1 MKKAFLPLLISAL
14 TLLSPLF
21 ASGQLLLLLSDD
33 FESYAPYQVCNA
45 YSTDIQVYPTHGT
58 NSSQGLRAFM
68 NSFDSKDSLL
78 TGWIKPLNLPD
89 NRFEFD
95 FRIMEASALYPFIP
109 ATLNAG
115 DRFSVLYTTDNQNY
129 VTAGTWSAT
138 NFTPVAIFTHANLII
153 PSCDSARFMFLVTRT
168 NNPVDYFVDIDNLL
182 IGNFSAGI
190 SPYPLSDFFAAVPNP
205 FTDVLMIRTT
215 QPEEFSY
222 SLFDLEGRLLRNGNT
237 VAAEMRLNTGDLP
250 EGNYLLRVRSGEK
263 EKVFSLVKSR

>member
-1 MKKAFLPLLISAL
+1 MKRAILLLTSAI
-14 TLLSPLF
+14 TLFTPFF

-45 YSTDIQVYPTHGT
+45 YTTDIQVYPTHGT

-89 NRFEFD
+89 NRIEFD

-109 ATLNAG
+109 ATLTAG

-129 VTAGTWSAT
+129 VTAGHWNAA
-138 NFTPVAIFTHANLII
+138 NFTPVTNFTHANLTI
-153 PSCDSARFMFLVTRT
+153 PSCDSARFMLLVTRT
-168 NNPVDYFVDIDNLL
+168 NNPNDYFVDIDNLL

-190 SPYPLSDFFAAVPNP
+190 SPLPPPDVIAASPNP
-205 FTDVLMIRTT
+205 FKDVLVIRTT
-215 QPEEFSY
+215 QAEGFAY
-222 SLFDLEGRLLRNGNT
+222 SLFDLEGRLLRSGNT
-237 VAAEMRLNTGDLP
+237 AASEGELYAADLP
-250 EGNYLLRVRSGEK
+250 EGNYLLKVRSGDK